1 MTSRFWK
8 YATVAFLNLILLG
21 ITVVLQILKF
31 GTCPK
36 VFANSEQ
43 ELKTQVDLVIH
54 QLVGGLYWQLSI
66 IGLLAFGMNF
76 LYLKVIEENRILVK
90 SIVIS
95 LAYLII
101 GIVSLHMV
109 AENFR
114 GIQCLGFSE

>member
-1 MTSRFWK
+1 M
-8 YATVAFLNLILLG
+8 
-21 ITVVLQILKF
+21 LQILKF

-95 LAYLII
+95 FAYLII

>member
-90 SIVIS
+90 SIVIR
-95 LAYLII
+95 AY
-101 GIVSLHMV
+101 
-109 AENFR
+109 
-114 GIQCLGFSE
+114 